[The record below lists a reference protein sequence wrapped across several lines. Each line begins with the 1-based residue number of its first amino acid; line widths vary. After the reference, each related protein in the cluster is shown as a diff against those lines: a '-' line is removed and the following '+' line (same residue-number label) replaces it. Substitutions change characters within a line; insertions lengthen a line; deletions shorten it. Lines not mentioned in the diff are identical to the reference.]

1 MKQVFYYHLL
11 DFPEIEEKLNQH
23 EIEETEKEE
32 LLLIIK
38 ETIHYQVIS
47 RVLTNLPEQDHQWF
61 LKEYTKLPH
70 KQGFLETLKEK
81 IEDIEGKIKEVAS
94 QVKQEILAELE
105 SEE

>member
-11 DFPEIEEKLNQH
+11 DFLEIEEKLSRH

-38 ETIHYQVIS
+38 ETIHYQVVS
-47 RVLTNLPEQDHQWF
+47 QVLTNLPEQDHQWF

-70 KQGFLETLKEK
+70 KQGLLESLKEK
-81 IEDIEGKIKEVAS
+81 IEDIEEKIKEVAS